1 MAAGIGSAGKA
12 AKQVSKFFGSS
23 GGDVKPGP
31 LAEKIGAAVGG
42 AAIES
47 SLSAEAK
54 AADAAKLLKKS
65 GSPTYKTTGADLTS
79 LAKDNP
85 KASAEELAKLYLG
98 EGAPVSPKQKDTT
111 LQIMQAAQP
120 PAPSKNDYRL
130 YSDGSETDETGITSF
145 EGLANRET
153 PGMQGMGAL
162 EPTPTTEGVLVGKGE
177 TAAQKYARDQKK
189 REAEKAYFKQSR
201 NPTVQ
206 RFAPE
211 AAVNAT
217 PEVTAE
223 VPPVDIPGNKFPTKK
238 VVGGVAAAGTV
249 AATLAGRKD
258 PEEKAPTT
266 ASIVGEI
273 PTSGPFKGKIA
284 PTQEEKVA
292 NRNIP
297 WDYYKSLNE
306 EADRRIEQQ
315 KEARKLAG
323 LSSLSPQ
330 QEVKIRQQVLDE
342 ARKKLSPEDEKAA
355 ADGKLYF
362 DKVYKDAVIPGGART
377 DGILGRG
384 SQSALAPGGVGKKPT
399 DTQPVTPGK
408 ESQATTPPVT
418 ATGAIKDMGAL
429 AAALEKGKSDKVS
442 KASLDALTLTLDGVE
457 AEVSADSRF
466 QNTPIASNLQSARA
480 EAYKM
485 YKEKAD
491 RNQLLGTV
499 ERAINAIAQFAS
511 AQAGFGTRQ
520 AGGNLP
526 LSTADYGGQTAQAF
540 KEYETEVGLIGEE
553 QKAGERASDRKEL
566 LKEKEIGRR
575 QKTILERIKLG
586 SDELAQAAAEKR
598 ARIAEGGKD
607 YTRTSRENAAAKKE
621 LFQKNKVALGGV
633 AAEIKTISAQLDAI
647 NELAAA
653 SKTSDR
659 NDAVVKYATKMGIPV
674 EEVNAGIDKEDKWW
688 ESDRTTSFAAKRAS
702 ELAKELERLNA
713 NRAAIVSKLSGGDDT
728 AAEDTSV
735 TAPAGQAAASSGTVW
750 RRGKDGILYEYD
762 AVTKKPTGNKEQ

>member
-1 MAAGIGSAGKA
+1 
-12 AKQVSKFFGSS
+12 
-23 GGDVKPGP
+23 
-31 LAEKIGAAVGG
+31 
-42 AAIES
+42 
-47 SLSAEAK
+47 
-54 AADAAKLLKKS
+54 
-65 GSPTYKTTGADLTS
+65 
-79 LAKDNP
+79 
-85 KASAEELAKLYLG
+85 
-98 EGAPVSPKQKDTT
+98 
-111 LQIMQAAQP
+111 
-120 PAPSKNDYRL
+120 
-130 YSDGSETDETGITSF
+130 
-145 EGLANRET
+145 
-153 PGMQGMGAL
+153 
-162 EPTPTTEGVLVGKGE
+162 
-177 TAAQKYARDQKK
+177 
-189 REAEKAYFKQSR
+189 
-201 NPTVQ
+201 
-206 RFAPE
+206 
-211 AAVNAT
+211 
-217 PEVTAE
+217 
-223 VPPVDIPGNKFPTKK
+223 
-238 VVGGVAAAGTV
+238 
-249 AATLAGRKD
+249 
-258 PEEKAPTT
+258 
-266 ASIVGEI
+266 
-273 PTSGPFKGKIA
+273 
-284 PTQEEKVA
+284 
-292 NRNIP
+292 
-297 WDYYKSLNE
+297 
-306 EADRRIEQQ
+306 
-315 KEARKLAG
+315 
-323 LSSLSPQ
+323 
-330 QEVKIRQQVLDE
+330 
-342 ARKKLSPEDEKAA
+342 
-355 ADGKLYF
+355 LYF

-457 AEVSADSRF
+457 AAVSADPRF

-526 LSTADYGGQTAQAF
+526 LSSADYGGQTAQAF

-575 QKTILERIKLG
+575 QKTILERIETERNALR
-586 SDELAQAAAEKR
+586 EAAAEKR
-598 ARIAEGGKD
+598 ARIIEGGKD

-621 LFQKNKVALGGV
+621 LLRQNKVALGGV

-688 ESDRTTSFAAKRAS
+688 ESDRTTSFATKRAA
-702 ELAKELERLNA
+702 ELAKELQRLRSNHE
-713 NRAAIVSKLSGGDDT
+713 AIVSKLSGGDDT